1 MVQVPLL
8 AMDGGRIIRRV
19 ADATRF
25 VVADDETFLTMQEL
39 RGVHG

>member
-1 MVQVPLL
+1 
-8 AMDGGRIIRRV
+8 MDGGRISRRV

-39 RGVHG
+39 RGVYG